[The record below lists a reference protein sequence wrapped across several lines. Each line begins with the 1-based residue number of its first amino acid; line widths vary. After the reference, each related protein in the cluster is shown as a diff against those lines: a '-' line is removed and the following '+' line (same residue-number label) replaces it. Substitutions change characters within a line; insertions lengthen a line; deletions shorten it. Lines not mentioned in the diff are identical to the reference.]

1 MLRKLVERSQI
12 KSPWVFHLR
21 TGSCSGCDVEIKSIL
36 GSKFDVEKYG
46 IKFINN
52 PNQANIILVTG
63 CITLNSKSKD
73 RVLDILTKI
82 PDPKAIIA
90 VGTCSL
96 SCGVFSDSYAVE
108 GPLSRWIN
116 VDINLAGC
124 PPKPNAILESILEAG
139 NLLNK
144 RREELVK

>member
-1 MLRKLVERSQI
+1 M
-12 KSPWVFHLR
+12 VFN
-21 TGSCSGCDVEIKSIL
+21 TIIIEILS
-36 GSKFDVEKYG
+36 
-46 IKFINN
+46 
-52 PNQANIILVTG
+52 
-63 CITLNSKSKD
+63 
-73 RVLDILTKI
+73 KI
-82 PDPKAIIA
+82 PDPKIVVS